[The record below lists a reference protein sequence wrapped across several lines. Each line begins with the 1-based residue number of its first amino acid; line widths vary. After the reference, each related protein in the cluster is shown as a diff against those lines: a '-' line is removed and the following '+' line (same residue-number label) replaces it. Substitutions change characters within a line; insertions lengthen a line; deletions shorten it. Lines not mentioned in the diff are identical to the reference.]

1 MSITYERIG
10 GFVGKQDKLTFDPE
24 LKTVTASE
32 RGKACPPRILT
43 TAESAQLRAWYDQLK
58 GHPAPQDPGAA
69 RAIPDSYQM
78 RLTLAGGPTVTSATL
93 GFPVGGKGAFDPLL
107 QWLDRT
113 LTEELRRHHPDR
125 PVLLTPDELK

>member
-1 MSITYERIG
+1 MSITYERSG
-10 GFVGKQDKLTFDPE
+10 GFVGKQDKLTLDAE

-43 TAESAQLRAWYDQLK
+43 AAESAQLRAWYEQLK
-58 GHPAPQDPGAA
+58 AQPAPQEAPA
-69 RAIPDSYQM
+69 RAIPDSFTV
-78 RLTLAGGPTVTSATL
+78 RLTLEGGPTLTTATL

-113 LTEELRRHHPDR
+113 LTEELRRHHPER
-125 PVLLTPDELK
+125 PVILSPDEL